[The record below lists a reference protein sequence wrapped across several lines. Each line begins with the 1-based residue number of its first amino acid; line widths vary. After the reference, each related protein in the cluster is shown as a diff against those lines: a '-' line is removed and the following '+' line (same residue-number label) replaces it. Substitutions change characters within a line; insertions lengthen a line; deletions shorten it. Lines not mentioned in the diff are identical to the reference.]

1 MVGRPPIYGVAMTG
15 AERLRRM
22 RRLDRL
28 REQARAALSLDDPG
42 VRTRKLQQ
50 STESWTR
57 WIQSKVNTGS
67 KVDTTAFLA
76 SALAR
81 TEQLAEDRTVALL
94 RELVKTL

>member
-1 MVGRPPIYGVAMTG
+1 MGRPPIYSVPMSG

-28 REQARAALSLDDPG
+28 REQSRAVLSIDDPG
-42 VRTRKLQQ
+42 VRTLKLQQ

-57 WIQSKVNTGS
+57 WIQSKVNGGA
-67 KVDTTAFLA
+67 KVDSITFL
-76 SALAR
+76 STALAR
-81 TEQLAEDRTVALL
+81 AEQLAEDRTVALI